1 MALVTTRTLY
11 FLWLHSLLKTT
22 LTAITTTLFTSLRF
36 SAWFALWTPV
46 NAVND
51 DTFAWRRFKEGD
63 RDAELSFSSFA
74 WHTVSRLTVSQLS
87 SLFVTLPMC
96 DPFLTAIDF
105 LLMSRPCGWSMTSL
119 YHLQVL
125 FKRELRNWAET
136 RRTIVS
142 GIVTRDSSISCSQF
156 LTMSLVTFPE
166 VFAKVNSA
174 QFPSPVL
181 SDEFASFT
189 IIGFSNWLLLKF
201 WHSS

>member
-1 MALVTTRTLY
+1 MLGWSLILGSPHLQYSLAFPESEIRPAIKMALVTTRTIY
-11 FLWLHSLLKTT
+11 FLWLHSMLKTT

-63 RDAELSFSSFA
+63 RDAELSFSSFT

-105 LLMSRPCGWSMTSL
+105 LLVSRPCGWNMTSFIRHFRNEKKTKL
-119 YHLQVL
+119 
-125 FKRELRNWAET
+125 KRVAQLSLGSFLGT
-136 RRTIVS
+136 RHSVIPHFTPNQ
-142 GIVTRDSSISCSQF
+142 SINQ
-156 LTMSLVTFPE
+156 
-166 VFAKVNSA
+166 
-174 QFPSPVL
+174 
-181 SDEFASFT
+181 SF
-189 IIGFSNWLLLKF
+189 IYPRRV
-201 WHSS
+201 

>member
-1 MALVTTRTLY
+1 MLGWSLILGSPYLQYSLAFPKSEVRPAIRMAVMTTRTLY
-11 FLWLHSLLKTT
+11 FLWLHSMLKTT
-22 LTAITTTLFTSLRF
+22 LTAITNTLFTSLRF

-87 SLFVTLPMC
+87 SLIVTLPMC

-105 LLMSRPCGWSMTSL
+105 LLMSRPCRWSMTSL

-125 FKRELRNWAET
+125 FKRELRKLSRNALPNCLWD
-136 RRTIVS
+136 RHS
-142 GIVTRDSSISCSQF
+142 G
-156 LTMSLVTFPE
+156 LVD
-166 VFAKVNSA
+166 K
-174 QFPSPVL
+174 
-181 SDEFASFT
+181 
-189 IIGFSNWLLLKF
+189 
-201 WHSS
+201 